1 MPCHTPSASVSRRRQ
16 SIPPSRLPK
25 IIALLDLSKSGERE
39 THEFLLRACSGRW
52 PRWRLL
58 GMRRQDPMLYVVVEW
73 LRIQTKDCYS
83 LVELA
88 LDGRS
93 IRWKDFP
100 TDAAACA
107 ALAALDDKL
116 PPPSSPAA
124 PAHVEGGSP

>member
-1 MPCHTPSASVSRRRQ
+1 MCFTRSATSVSRRRR

-58 GMRRQDPMLYVVVEW
+58 GMRRQAPMLYVVVEW
-73 LRIQTKDCYS
+73 LRIQVKDRYS

-107 ALAALDDKL
+107 ALAAIDAKPL
-116 PPPSSPAA
+116 PLAVPEA
-124 PAHVEGGSP
+124 PKGGAK